1 MKEQEA
7 KNDKLKEELLAINK
21 ENVEIHQQGV
31 IAQTAFQ
38 EVLLKMLK
46 HTLESA
52 EKLLYLPPISALIYF
67 FLMSFN
73 FRYCTFQFIIV

>member
-7 KNDKLKEELLAINK
+7 KNDKFKEELLAINK
-21 ENVEIHQQGV
+21 ENVEIHWQGV

-38 EVLLKMLK
+38 EALLKMLK

-52 EKLLYLPPISALIYF
+52 
-67 FLMSFN
+67 
-73 FRYCTFQFIIV
+73 